1 MKHSRIALIIIG
13 VLLTAQAA
21 TPRPCIGQECT
32 GRYKGKA
39 PSSAELQEILKQHG
53 VWVKVFPY
61 AQYHL
66 DDPRVANDPR
76 RANLCG
82 ANLASAG
89 LNRASLAGANLD
101 GANLSQANLDGANF
115 SQANLDGAY
124 LDFANLSGAYLD
136 GAHLIGA
143 DLSRANLT
151 YADLSQ
157 A

>member
-66 DDPRVANDPR
+66 YDPKVANDPR

-89 LNRASLAGANLD
+89 LNRASLAG
-101 GANLSQANLDGANF
+101 ANLDGANF

-157 A
+157 ANLT